1 MRTGDLVKR
10 LETEGRRR
18 VGQLG
23 AVFFGQI
30 DVVNYIVGL
39 KSIEKDEGL
48 GTSHEHGREWS
59 RMSQAFAFSST
70 SCSSGQTTASDSFS
84 KTRENFDNYVD
95 TSHGL
100 SGSNRR
106 THRNL
111 ESSSSHQKTGGS
123 VLESLLLL
131 NKSQRHVYETH
142 VPLSGFQKGMLS
154 VLASWGAFQDP
165 RRADLVAVVGETTGV
180 GALHGIRKRMLQSE
194 EGRLLLKER
203 PRVTDES
210 VGKTFSMAPDTFG
223 GAYAE
228 FMGQRGFRAD
238 ERPPVRFV
246 DDPELA
252 WIAARSREI
261 HDFWHVLFGCH
272 TNVLGEA
279 ALKGV
284 EFLQTGLPMTAMAVL
299 AAEWRL
305 KSKSRRSLNT
315 VYLPWALR
323 AGSQAADL
331 MCIYY
336 ENHFEERLEDVRE
349 KWRIL
354 PAPTL

>member
-1 MRTGDLVKR
+1 MRRGDLVKR
-10 LETEGRRR
+10 LEGRQR
-18 VGQLG
+18 VRQVGTVL
-23 AVFFGQI
+23 FGQV
-30 DVVNYIVGL
+30 DAVYDNTEC
-39 KSIEKDEGL
+39 KSIETDEGL
-48 GTSHEHGREWS
+48 GTSHVLDWS
-59 RMSQAFAFSST
+59 RKARAFSSSST
-70 SCSSGQTTASDSFS
+70 SCSSGQAATNDPLNEHINKDRELYGSD
-84 KTRENFDNYVD
+84 E
-95 TSHGL
+95 
-100 SGSNRR
+100 R
-106 THRNL
+106 THGNL
-111 ESSSSHQKTGGS
+111 ESSSSKRTGGS

-131 NKSQRHVYETH
+131 SKSHKHVYETH
-142 VPLSGFQKGMLS
+142 VPLSGFQKGVLS

-165 RRADLVAVVGETTGV
+165 RRADLVAVVGETTGM
-180 GALHGIRKRMLQSE
+180 GALQGIQKRMLQSE
-194 EGRLLLKER
+194 EGRLLLKEK

-210 VGKTFSMAPDTFG
+210 VKKTFSMAPDTFG
-223 GAYAE
+223 GAYAD

-305 KSKSRRSLNT
+305 KPESRRSLNT
-315 VYLPWALR
+315 VYIPWALR

-336 ENHFEERLEDVRE
+336 EKHFEERLEDVRE

>member
-1 MRTGDLVKR
+1 MRRGDLVKR
-10 LETEGRRR
+10 LQTEGRQI
-18 VGQLG
+18 VLQAGTVL
-23 AVFFGQI
+23 FGQV
-30 DVVNYIVGL
+30 DAVHGNVEL
-39 KSIEKDEGL
+39 KSIETDEGV
-48 GTSHEHGREWS
+48 GTRKA
-59 RMSQAFAFSST
+59 RAFASSST
-70 SCSSGQTTASDSFS
+70 SSSSGHQAATNDPLNE
-84 KTRENFDNYVD
+84 TRRNFDDHVHKD
-95 TSHGL
+95 RKV
-100 SGSNRR
+100 SGADERAP
-106 THRNL
+106 RNV
-111 ESSSSHQKTGGS
+111 ESSSYQNTGGS

-131 NKSQRHVYETH
+131 NKSKRHVYGTH

-180 GALHGIRKRMLQSE
+180 GALQGIRKRMLQSE
-194 EGRLLLKER
+194 EGRLLLKEK

-210 VGKTFSMAPDTFG
+210 VKKTFSMDPDTFG
-223 GAYAE
+223 GAYAD

-354 PAPTL
+354 PAPIGL

>member
-1 MRTGDLVKR
+1 MLRGELVDRVK
-10 LETEGRRR
+10 TQGRHR
-18 VGQLG
+18 VRQLG
-23 AVFFGQI
+23 TVLFGRIDAVNSI
-30 DVVNYIVGL
+30 SGL
-39 KSIEKDEGL
+39 VSIEKDEIL
-48 GTSHEHGREWS
+48 GTSRDGPRRW
-59 RMSQAFAFSST
+59 RGFAFSSVIY
-70 SCSSGQTTASDSFS
+70 SSGQPTTSDSFNE
-84 KTRENFDNYVD
+84 TREKLVNNLDNTGHKVSFSNGRMLGNLD
-95 TSHGL
+95 SPSH
-100 SGSNRR
+100 NK
-106 THRNL
+106 
-111 ESSSSHQKTGGS
+111 ETGGS

-131 NKSQRHVYETH
+131 KKKSQSHVYETH

-180 GALHGIRKRMLQSE
+180 GALEGIRKRMLQSE
-194 EGRLLLKER
+194 EGRVLLKEK

-210 VGKTFSMAPDTFG
+210 VEKTFSMAPDTFG
-223 GAYAE
+223 GAYAD

-261 HDFWHVLFGCH
+261 HDFWHVLFACH

-284 EFLQTGLPMTAMAVL
+284 EFLQTGLPMTAMAVV

-305 KSKSRRSLNT
+305 KSKSRKSLNT

-323 AGSQAADL
+323 AGAQAADL

-336 ENHFEERLEDVRE
+336 EKHFEERLEDVRE